1 MIRVPGADHGLAVP
15 KSAPLTRAAVLDLV
29 VTATGEWVNGV
40 VD

>member
-15 KSAPLTRAAVLDLV
+15 KTAPLSRAAVLDLV
-29 VTATGEWVNGV
+29 VAATGEWVKRV